1 MSGTD
6 AWDDFAG
13 PSVAVV
19 TLRLPRRAALALPI
33 AALVVALLGGCVGA
47 GAGADAA
54 GEAPGAADGGAVEEG
69 AAADDAGSDLGDE
82 DRQMITE
89 GSVVLAVDDPRA
101 AANDAALLVEHAGG
115 RVAERVEQA
124 GFGDGDATASLVV
137 RVPAAEVSRVLEQ
150 LRQFGEV
157 RSVQLT
163 STDVTGEV
171 RDLDARV
178 RALQTSVGRLEAL
191 LAEATSTQAVIEAEQ
206 TLTERQEQLEQL
218 LSQRA
223 LVADRVEMATF
234 RLELWTADAAPAP
247 QATGFWGG
255 VDRGWESL
263 ATAVGTVLL
272 ILGVLLPWALA
283 AGVVALLVLALRSR
297 MRRQVTTAS
306 PVATPPAGE
315 PVGVGTAAPPSAPSA
330 PSAPDDSRA

>member
-1 MSGTD
+1 M
-6 AWDDFAG
+6 
-13 PSVAVV
+13 
-19 TLRLPRRAALALPI
+19 TLRLPRRAALALPS
-33 AALVVALLGGCVGA
+33 AALVVALLGGCVGS
-47 GAGADAA
+47 GNDSAA
-54 GEAPGAADGGAVEEG
+54 EAPGAVGGSAEDGAVG
-69 AAADDAGSDLGDE
+69 GDDAGFDAVQEE
-82 DRQMITE
+82 DRQVITE

-124 GFGDGDATASLVV
+124 GFGGGDATASLVV
-137 RVPAAEVSRVLEQ
+137 RVPAAEVSLVLEQ

-191 LAEATSTQAVIEAEQ
+191 LAEASSTQAVIEAEQ

-223 LVADRVEMATF
+223 LVADQVEMATF

-247 QATGFWGG
+247 AQTGFWGG
-255 VDRGWESL
+255 VQQGWESL

-272 ILGVLLPWALA
+272 VLGVLLPWALA
-283 AGVVALLVLALRSR
+283 VGVVALLALALRSR

-306 PVATPPAGE
+306 PVATPPAAE
-315 PVGVGTAAPPSAPSA
+315 PVGVGAASPSSADDAP
-330 PSAPDDSRA
+330 RN

>member
-1 MSGTD
+1 MSADD

-13 PSVAVV
+13 PSVSVV
-19 TLRLPRRAALALPI
+19 TLRLPRRAALALPT
-33 AALVVALLGGCVGA
+33 AALVVALLGGCVGS
-47 GAGADAA
+47 GAGDAA
-54 GEAPGAADGGAVEEG
+54 SEASGSADGGAVEEG
-69 AAADDAGSDLGDE
+69 AVADDSAGGVDLGDE

-89 GSVVLAVDDPRA
+89 GSVVVAVDDPRA

-124 GFGDGDATASLVV
+124 GFGDDDATASLVV

-178 RALQTSVGRLEAL
+178 RALETSVGRLEVL

-206 TLTERQEQLEQL
+206 TLTDRQEQLEQL

-247 QATGFWGG
+247 AATGFWGG
-255 VDRGWESL
+255 VNRGWESL

-272 ILGVLLPWALA
+272 VVGVLLPWALA
-283 AGVVALLVLALRSR
+283 AGVVTVLALALRSR

-306 PVATPPAGE
+306 PVATPPVAE
-315 PVGVGTAAPPSAPSA
+315 PVGVGPAAPSSASDDA
-330 PSAPDDSRA
+330 PRP

>member
-1 MSGTD
+1 
-6 AWDDFAG
+6 
-13 PSVAVV
+13 V
-19 TLRLPRRAALALPI
+19 TVPLPRRAALALPT
-33 AALVVALLGGCVGA
+33 AALVVALLGGCGGSA
-47 GAGADAA
+47 GDSTA
-54 GEAPGAADGGAVEEG
+54 EAPGSADGGAVEEG
-69 AAADDAGSDLGDE
+69 AVADDSAGGADLGE

-124 GFGDGDATASLVV
+124 GFGDADATATLVV
-137 RVPAAEVSRVLEQ
+137 RVPASEVSRVLEQ

-223 LVADRVEMATF
+223 LVADQVEMATF

-247 QATGFWGG
+247 EATGFWGG
-255 VDRGWESL
+255 VNRGWESL

-272 ILGVLLPWALA
+272 VLGVLLPWALA
-283 AGVVALLVLALRSR
+283 VGVVTLLALALRSR

-315 PVGVGTAAPPSAPSA
+315 PAGVGAATPSSAPGEG
-330 PSAPDDSRA
+330 PRG

>member
-1 MSGTD
+1 M
-6 AWDDFAG
+6 
-13 PSVAVV
+13 
-19 TLRLPRRAALALPI
+19 TLRPPRRAALALPS
-33 AALVVALLGGCVGA
+33 AALLVALLAGCVGS
-47 GAGADAA
+47 GSDSAA
-54 GEAPGAADGGAVEEG
+54 EAPGAVGGSAEEG
-69 AAADDAGSDLGDE
+69 SGDAAGFDAAQDE

-124 GFGDGDATASLVV
+124 GLGDGDATASLVV
-137 RVPAAEVSRVLEQ
+137 RVPAAEVSLVLEQ

-178 RALQTSVGRLEAL
+178 RALETSVGRLEAL
-191 LAEATSTQAVIEAEQ
+191 LAEAASTQAVIEAEQ

-223 LVADRVEMATF
+223 LVADQVEMATF

-247 QATGFWGG
+247 AQTGFWGG
-255 VDRGWESL
+255 VQQGWDSL
-263 ATAVGTVLL
+263 ATAIGTVLL
-272 ILGVLLPWALA
+272 VLGVLLPWVLA
-283 AGVVALLVLALRSR
+283 VGVVALLALALRSR

-306 PVATPPAGE
+306 PVATPPAAE
-315 PVGVGTAAPPSAPSA
+315 PVGVGGAAPSA
-330 PSAPDDSRA
+330 ADDAPRG